1 MMTLGF
7 GLGFIWM
14 LLFWGGLIVLA
25 IWLIG
30 VLFPSTNQKSNNEG
44 TGTPSAQEILRAR
57 YANGELTKE
66 EYHEMVS
73 TIQRERIL

>member
-1 MMTLGF
+1 MM

>member
-1 MMTLGF
+1 MM

-44 TGTPSAQEILRAR
+44 TGTPSAQEILKAR
-57 YANGELTKE
+57 YANGELTRE

-73 TIQRERIL
+73 TMQQERIP

>member
-1 MMTLGF
+1 MM

-30 VLFPSTNQKSNNEG
+30 VLFPSIKEKTNRDG
-44 TGTPSAQEILRAR
+44 PGTPSAQEILKAR
-57 YANGELTKE
+57 YANGELTRE

-73 TIQRERIL
+73 TMQRERIP

>member
-1 MMTLGF
+1 MMGF
-7 GLGFIWM
+7 GFIWM

-30 VLFPSTNQKSNNEG
+30 VLFPSTNEKTNNDG
-44 TGTPSAQEILRAR
+44 PGTPSAQEILKAR
-57 YANGELTKE
+57 YANGELTRE

-73 TIQRERIL
+73 TMQQERIP

>member
-1 MMTLGF
+1 MMGLGF
-7 GLGFIWM
+7 GFVWM
-14 LLFWGGLIVLA
+14 LLFWAGLIALA
-25 IWLIG
+25 IWLIW
-30 VLFPSTNQKSNNEG
+30 VLFPSTNEKSNNDS